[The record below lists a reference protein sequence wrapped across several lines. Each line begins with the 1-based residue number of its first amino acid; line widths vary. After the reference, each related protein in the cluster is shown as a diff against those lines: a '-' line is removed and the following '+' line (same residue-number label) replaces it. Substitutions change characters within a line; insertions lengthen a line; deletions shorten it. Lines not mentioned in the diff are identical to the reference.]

1 MCSLIVFKHIEK
13 TGGTSITEWF
23 HRLARR
29 GNLSYHS
36 YWFPY
41 KAHCAM
47 CNAEEASSKNGYK
60 WTPKCHCMRYSERQY
75 ILSQFENRVGK
86 GDLRP
91 FWTFRNDST
100 PRPWRAVIEVHGHD
114 SDLQS
119 ILQRVELL
127 KTANAQTN
135 DCEIHTL
142 TVLRHPVAHWMS
154 RYAFY
159 VRRGFMHLKRDEPLP
174 PLLEWVRENPN
185 DQTHDLLRG
194 QRLKRGLPRVRGDDY
209 WLYVHAMDTLKHFDL
224 PIVIEQLPSLPPALC
239 NILKIRPE
247 ACEHIPKTNVRK
259 EDVPDPLKTGLP
271 TEKEWQNLTRRYGG
285 VDERLYEYVLSLQ
298 ALRYFAQ

>member
-13 TGGTSITEWF
+13 TGGTSIMDWF

-29 GNLSYHS
+29 GELCYHS
-36 YWFPY
+36 GWFPY
-41 KAHCAM
+41 NAHCAV
-47 CNAEEASSKNGYK
+47 CRADEASNHGNK
-60 WTPKCHCMRYSERQY
+60 WTRRCNCDRHAERQY

-100 PRPWRAVIEVHGHD
+100 PRPWKAVIEIHGHD

-119 ILQRVELL
+119 ILRRIELI

-142 TVLRHPVAHWMS
+142 TVFRHPVAHWMS
-154 RYAFY
+154 RYAYY
-159 VRRGFMHLKRDEPLP
+159 VRRGFMHLKHGDPLP

-194 QRLKRGLPRVRGDDY
+194 QRLIRGLPRVRGDDY
-209 WLYVHAMDTLKHFDL
+209 WLYVHAMDTLKHFDM

-239 NILKIRPE
+239 GILQIRRN
-247 ACEHIPKTNVRK
+247 ACEHIPQSNVRK
-259 EDVPDPLKTGLP
+259 GQIPDPLKTGLP
-271 TEKEWQNLTRRYGG
+271 TDAQWRNLTRRYGG

-298 ALRYFAQ
+298 ALRHFAQ